1 MAQVGYW
8 FARSQSAGGA
18 QSSVKLGGGRFSD
31 QPAVLARTIPKYTP
45 RAENTVRTNR
55 LLFGVPT
62 ALRGQLHAVTRLSN
76 STMLIWKL

>member
-31 QPAVLARTIPKYTP
+31 QPTALARTIPKYTP
-45 RAENTVRTNR
+45 RAENTVHIN
-55 LLFGVPT
+55 LYFL
-62 ALRGQLHAVTRLSN
+62 ACQLPSGGNFTQ
-76 STMLIWKL
+76 

>member
-31 QPAVLARTIPKYTP
+31 QPTALARTIPKYTP
-45 RAENTVRTNR
+45 RAENCMY
-55 LLFGVPT
+55 VPT
-62 ALRGQLHAVTRLSN
+62 VYFFACQLPSGGNFTQ
-76 STMLIWKL
+76 